1 MRYEN
6 LIKASQL
13 KTLLLLQQNLD
24 SKTLLDIQI
33 SRYTVANDNPSG
45 QISFITRPR

>member
-24 SKTLLDIQI
+24 SKMLLDIQI